1 MNRETIIRIV
11 NKITKEGSIET
22 EEVINLFTEYCC
34 KEHNK
39 DVELTKHF
47 IKILLSIG
55 IIGTYLTEIVEY
67 YKSKLNIAEVKDSNN
82 KTILVY

>member
-1 MNRETIIRIV
+1 MDKETIIRV
-11 NKITKEGSIET
+11 VDKITRGGAIET

-47 IKILLSIG
+47 IKIL
-55 IIGTYLTEIVEY
+55 
-67 YKSKLNIAEVKDSNN
+67 
-82 KTILVY
+82 

>member
-22 EEVINLFTEYCC
+22 EEVINLFTECCC

-67 YKSKLNIAEVKDSNN
+67 YKSKLNIVEVKDSNN

>member
-22 EEVINLFTEYCC
+22 EEVINLFAEYCC

-67 YKSKLNIAEVKDSNN
+67 YKSKLNIVEVKDSNN

>member
-1 MNRETIIRIV
+1 MDKETIIRV
-11 NKITKEGSIET
+11 VDKITRGGAIET
-22 EEVINLFTEYCC
+22 EEVINLFAEYCC

-55 IIGTYLTEIVEY
+55 IIGTYFTEIVEY
-67 YKSKLNIAEVKDSNN
+67 YKRKLNIVEIKDSNN

>member
-67 YKSKLNIAEVKDSNN
+67 YKSKLNIVEVKASNN

>member
-11 NKITKEGSIET
+11 NKITKEGSIEI

-67 YKSKLNIAEVKDSNN
+67 YKSKLNIVEVKDSNN